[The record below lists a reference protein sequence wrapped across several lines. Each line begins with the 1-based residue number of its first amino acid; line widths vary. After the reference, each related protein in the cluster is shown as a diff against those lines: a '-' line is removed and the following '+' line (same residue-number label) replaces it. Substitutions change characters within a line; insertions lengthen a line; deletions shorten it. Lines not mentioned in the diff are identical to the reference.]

1 MIAILYLALLIFEVL
16 VGVTW
21 GSKYVF
27 VLLPEPQSWWLL
39 PVIADL

>member
-1 MIAILYLALLIFEVL
+1 MIAILYLAFLIFEVL

-27 VLLPEPQSWWLL
+27 VLPDPQSWWLP